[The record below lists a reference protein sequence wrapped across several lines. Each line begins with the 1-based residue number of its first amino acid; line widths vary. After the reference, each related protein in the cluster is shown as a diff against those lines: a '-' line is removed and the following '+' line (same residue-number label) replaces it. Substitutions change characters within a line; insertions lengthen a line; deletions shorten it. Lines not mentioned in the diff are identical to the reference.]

1 MQAYTGFAYV
11 YDEYMD
17 NIPYEEWC
25 EYLVERL
32 KEQGV
37 TPDMEI
43 ADLGCGTGTVTQ
55 LLDKAGYSCVGID
68 NAPDMLTIAAEKL
81 YESGQE
87 IVYSLQDMRDFELP
101 YEVDAMVSIADSMNY
116 ITSKEDITS
125 VFECVKKG
133 LKPGGVFI
141 FDLKTI
147 HFFRDVLAENTYAE
161 NRDDSAFIW
170 DNYYDTET
178 DINELA
184 LSLFLPEYPESGIE
198 PDDECPLYRKYQE
211 FHYQRG
217 LTLDDMRTCVADSG
231 MELVAMYDAFTWLPA
246 TDSSERVYVVAR
258 ETHQDNKHYE

>member
-170 DNYYDTET
+170 DNSMMRKHAITNMT
-178 DINELA
+178 LRCLSKMKMKA
-184 LSLFLPEYPESGIE
+184 LSVTRKIISSMDFIWRSTGSGRNSR
-198 PDDECPLYRKYQE
+198 L
-211 FHYQRG
+211 G
-217 LTLDDMRTCVADSG
+217 S
-231 MELVAMYDAFTWLPA
+231 
-246 TDSSERVYVVAR
+246 
-258 ETHQDNKHYE
+258 

>member
-1 MQAYTGFAYV
+1 MEAYTGFAYV

-116 ITSKEDITS
+116 ITSVPDLES
-125 VFECVKKG
+125 VFACVSENLKK
-133 LKPGGVFI
+133 GGVFI

-147 HFFRDVLAENTYAE
+147 HFFRDILAENTYAE
-161 NRDDSAFIW
+161 NREDSAFIW
-170 DNYYDTET
+170 DNYYDEKER
-178 DINELA
+178 NNEYELA
-184 LSLFLPEYPESGIE
+184 VFVKNEDGTFDRFEEQHYQHGFTIDEVTGAVNKAGLTVKNVYNAFTKDM
-198 PDDECPLYRKYQE
+198 PDDK
-211 FHYQRG
+211 
-217 LTLDDMRTCVADSG
+217 
-231 MELVAMYDAFTWLPA
+231 
-246 TDSSERVYVVAR
+246 SERLYFVI
-258 ETHQDNKHYE
+258 EK

>member
-1 MQAYTGFAYV
+1 MLEVANEKKLDTGH
-11 YDEYMD
+11 ES
-17 NIPYEEWC
+17 IL
-25 EYLVERL
+25 YL
-32 KEQGV
+32 
-37 TPDMEI
+37 M
-43 ADLGCGTGTVTQ
+43 
-55 LLDKAGYSCVGID
+55 
-68 NAPDMLTIAAEKL
+68 
-81 YESGQE
+81 
-87 IVYSLQDMRDFELP
+87 QDMREFELFGT
-101 YEVDAMVSIADSMNY
+101 VNAIVCVCDSINYLTELSDITHVFRLANNYLESKGIFICDFKTRHYFKDVVADST
-116 ITSKEDITS
+116 IAED
-125 VFECVKKG
+125 
-133 LKPGGVFI
+133 
-141 FDLKTI
+141 
-147 HFFRDVLAENTYAE
+147 
-161 NRDDSAFIW
+161 RDDVSFIW